1 MNNTTNIADYFSS
14 KKLVIPILIGLATAT
29 YFFLQDFDIQAYN
42 SINWTITTSFWLGVA
57 VLSVFS
63 RLVCYAYRL
72 IVLSN
77 YELSWPRAIQILVLW
92 EFSSAISPGIV
103 GGTAAALLLLAKE
116 KNINSGKGTAMV
128 LATSFLDVLFYV
140 LAVPFIALWVTRAD
154 VIPANI
160 GYLTD
165 AVIWR
170 YFIAIY
176 FVFLSWAILLGFGLF
191 FKPNSITGFALLFTK
206 VPFLSRYTERVK
218 NWSENVLIA
227 AEAFR
232 KESFWHWTKAFGG
245 TTLAWISRFILVNC
259 LILALGNGTAIA
271 EIFGKQLVMWAALMI
286 PATPGAAGMAEWLFS
301 GFMSEYFANAQLTNT
316 TAFLWRLMSYWPYL
330 FAGLILFPVWY
341 KTIQRTS
348 NIKDRYLKGKTTI

>member
-1 MNNTTNIADYFSS
+1 LSNISNIADYFTG
-14 KKLVIPILIGLATAT
+14 KRLVIPILIGLATTA
-29 YFFLQDFDIQAYN
+29 YFFLQDFDMQAYS
-42 SINWTITTSFWLGVA
+42 SISWTVTTSFWIGVA
-57 VLSVFS
+57 VLSVFI
-63 RLVCYAYRL
+63 RLMCYAYRL

-77 YELSWPRAIQILVLW
+77 YELSWLRAIQIIVLW

-103 GGTAAALLLLAKE
+103 GGTAAALLLLARE

-140 LAVPFIALWVTRAD
+140 LAVPFIALWVNRAD
-154 VIPANI
+154 TIPANI
-160 GYLTD
+160 GYLTE
-165 AVIWR
+165 AIIWR
-170 YFIAIY
+170 YFIVIY

-191 FKPNSITGFALLFTK
+191 FKPNSITRLALLFTRI
-206 VPFLSRYTERVK
+206 PFLSRYTERVK
-218 NWSENVLIA
+218 NWSGNVLIA

-245 TTLAWISRFILVNC
+245 TTLAWVSRFILVNC
-259 LILALGNGTAIA
+259 LILALGNGTATA

-286 PATPGAAGMAEWLFS
+286 PATPGAAGMAEWLFT
-301 GFMSEYFANAQLTNT
+301 GFMSEYFVNAQLTNT

-330 FAGLILFPVWY
+330 FAGFILFPVWY

-348 NIKDRYLKGKTTI
+348 NMQKEISKR